1 MPEYTRLL
9 REFGNASGVVH
20 RTRFLCVILWHDLRG
35 TWDAEGLRKL
45 AAALK
50 GAAEMLE
57 A

>member
-1 MPEYTRLL
+1 MAGFQVSTY
-9 REFGNASGVVH
+9 G
-20 RTRFLCVILWHDLRG
+20 RFWVS
-35 TWDAEGLRKL
+35 TEV